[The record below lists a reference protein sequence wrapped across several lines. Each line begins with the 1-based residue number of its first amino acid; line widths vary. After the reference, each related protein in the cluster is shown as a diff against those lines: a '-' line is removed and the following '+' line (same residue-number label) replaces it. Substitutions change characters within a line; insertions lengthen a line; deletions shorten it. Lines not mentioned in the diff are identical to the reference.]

1 MDHRERVL
9 RAAAQVFAELG
20 YRGATTRRI
29 AREARVNEV
38 TLFRQF
44 GTKQELIQEA
54 IRYAARAGGG
64 ATLPAR
70 PRRPRQELLR
80 WSRAQLERLH
90 ERRSMIRTCMGESA
104 EHPEVVSA
112 ATAAP
117 VRVKAELRAYLSRL
131 QSAGLA
137 EPDFDADVAAA
148 MLMGALITDAMGRDL
163 MPESYPY
170 PRDEAAARF
179 VDLFLRAIGGRGA
192 GGPPTRKASER
203 K

>member
-1 MDHRERVL
+1 MDPRERVL
-9 RAAAQVFAELG
+9 RAAAQLFAELG

-29 AREARVNEV
+29 AREAGVNEV

-44 GTKQELIQEA
+44 GSKQELIRSA
-54 IRYAARAGGG
+54 IRHAARVGEGV
-64 ATLPAR
+64 TLPAR

-80 WSRAQLERLH
+80 WSEAQLERLH
-90 ERRSMIRTCMGESA
+90 ERRSMIRMCMGESA
-104 EHPEVVSA
+104 ERPEVVSA

-117 VRVKAELRAYLSRL
+117 VRVKAELRAYLLRL
-131 QSAGLA
+131 RSGGLA
-137 EPDFDADVAAA
+137 DRDFDVDAASA
-148 MLMGALITDAMGRDL
+148 MLMGALFTDAMGRDL

-170 PRDEAAARF
+170 PRDEAAARY

-192 GGPPTRKASER
+192 GGSPTRQTSGR